1 MVCPICHRQIRS
13 PPEINLFVKEVIR
26 AWAKA
31 NGVVPE
37 MSHDIK
43 LNGNEAV
50 RVVAM
55 LFEAEASQ

>member
-1 MVCPICHRQIRS
+1 MCHRQIRS
-13 PPEINLFVKEVIR
+13 LPGINLFAKEVIR

-37 MSHDIK
+37 MSHDVK

-55 LFEAEASQ
+55 LFEASASQ